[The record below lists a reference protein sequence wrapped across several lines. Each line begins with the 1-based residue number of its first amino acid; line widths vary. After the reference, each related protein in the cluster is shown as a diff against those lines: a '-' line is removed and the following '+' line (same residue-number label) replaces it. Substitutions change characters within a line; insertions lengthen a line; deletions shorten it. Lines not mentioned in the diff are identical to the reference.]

1 MIWLLVCA
9 VGLFAETSLI
19 VVLGRQATGAYGAPG
34 PGDQHSIEVVPAY
47 GPGHRRTDQPADV

>member
-9 VGLFAETSLI
+9 GGLLAETSLI

-34 PGDQHSIEVVPAY
+34 PGEQHSIAVVRVY
-47 GPGHRRTDQPADV
+47 GLGHRQTDQPADV

>member
-9 VGLFAETSLI
+9 GGLFAETWLI

-34 PGDQHSIEVVPAY
+34 PGEQHSIEVVRVH
-47 GPGHRRTDQPADV
+47 GPGHRLTDQPADV